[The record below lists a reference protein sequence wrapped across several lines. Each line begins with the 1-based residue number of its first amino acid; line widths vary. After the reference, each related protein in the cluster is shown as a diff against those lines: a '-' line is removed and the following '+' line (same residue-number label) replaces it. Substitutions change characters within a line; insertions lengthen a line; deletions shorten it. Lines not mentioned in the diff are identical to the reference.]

1 MSMLFPSGVTP
12 WLQTT
17 KEVPSPDKE
26 LLFQDVLHRAL
37 LPSTCSLPSLC
48 FLVGLGERERSLS
61 DSVCIWSPRQ
71 KVALLCSEP
80 PAVFHKYTSLAF
92 CPTTGLRGT
101 WTHPSVQP
109 RPDEKWERRKMGIAF
124 PSLSPVSSCLYSAA
138 ASIPFCLL
146 LAKIKKSNLQTKKK
160 QRQKRAKPCTSKDS
174 YSLKIDTWMLLIL
187 QTIWFLAV
195 QEGTLGQ
202 LKSQLLFGYA
212 CFNSTSPIILYFFP

>member
-26 LLFQDVLHRAL
+26 LLFWDVLRRAL
-37 LPSTCSLPSLC
+37 LPSTCSFPSLC

-80 PAVFHKYTSLAF
+80 PAVFRKYTSLAF

-146 LAKIKKSNLQTKKK
+146 LAKIKKIKPPNQKETK
-160 QRQKRAKPCTSKDS
+160 A
-174 YSLKIDTWMLLIL
+174 
-187 QTIWFLAV
+187 
-195 QEGTLGQ
+195 E
-202 LKSQLLFGYA
+202 KSQALHLKRLL
-212 CFNSTSPIILYFFP
+212 